1 MILGAI
7 EKISKTTTTDNINII
22 YTQLSMPK
30 STVDLSIYKIRYC
43 LVIFENK
50 I

>member
-22 YTQLSMPK
+22 YTPLSMH
-30 STVDLSIYKIRYC
+30 SCRSLLSIYRSTKLDIA
-43 LVIFENK
+43 
-50 I
+50 